1 MEAENLELFVRFI
14 KNISSFDRLELK
26 RSRDVIKALC
36 MIHWELI
43 KKQLHL
49 DTIRFLGWEAS

>member
-1 MEAENLELFVRFI
+1 MEAENLQLFVRFI

-49 DTIRFLGWEAS
+49 DTIRFLG